1 MTRPPD
7 FNAEMRR
14 LRKRMPAWAGRLM
27 VAARRPGAI
36 WWRIPLAAALMLG
49 GMLGFL
55 PLLGFWMLPLG
66 FALVAVDVPLIR
78 RPLARMLAFINR
90 KLAPLAGS

>member
-1 MTRPPD
+1 
-7 FNAEMRR
+7 
-14 LRKRMPAWAGRLM
+14 M